1 MKVKLI
7 KDLDEIEMSNF
18 KKSKLY
24 SSINNNWSNT
34 DSYIRFINEYFNNS
48 FENQSLVVFMNN
60 EFFIAMISF
69 SKDNILSFFGEPLY
83 IIDNNEHSANLNLAY
98 NVFYKKLSSIK
109 KEHSFN
115 KIYLYENTK
124 IISKFC
130 DSIISNSHNYQ
141 MYIDLSQS
149 EELIKM
155 NIRKSFK
162 SLINWGK
169 KNLQIDIIDS
179 NNLDKIKFNS
189 FKDFHVKVSGR
200 KTRSDKTWDLQYD
213 AIRNNEAYLTL
224 GNLNGVLVS
233 GAYIAHGTD
242 IAYYGVAVNDRELMA
257 ENLPIGHSILFQS
270 IILAKKKGLN
280 KFIVGDYNFVE
291 DEKIN
296 AITKYKKGFVNSMSL
311 KPKYLI
317 EL

>member
-1 MKVKLI
+1 MKIKLI

-48 FENQSLVVFMNN
+48 FENQSLIVFMNN

-69 SKDNILSFFGEPLY
+69 SKDNTLSFFGEPLY

-109 KEHSFN
+109 KDHGFD
-115 KIYLYENTK
+115 KVYMYENIK

-162 SLINWGK
+162 SLVNWGK

-213 AIRNNEAYLTL
+213 AIRNNGAYLTL

-233 GAYIAHGTD
+233 GAYIVHGTD

-257 ENLPIGHSILFQS
+257 ENLPIGHSILFKS

>member
-1 MKVKLI
+1 
-7 KDLDEIEMSNF
+7 
-18 KKSKLY
+18 
-24 SSINNNWSNT
+24 
-34 DSYIRFINEYFNNS
+34 
-48 FENQSLVVFMNN
+48 
-60 EFFIAMISF
+60 MISF

-109 KEHSFN
+109 KGQGLN
-115 KIYLYENTK
+115 KIYMYENTK

>member
-1 MKVKLI
+1 MKIKLI

>member
-1 MKVKLI
+1 MIVKLI

-213 AIRNNEAYLTL
+213 TIRNNEAYLTL

-233 GAYIAHGTD
+233 GAYIVHGTD

>member
-34 DSYIRFINEYFNNS
+34 DSYIRYINEYFNNS

>member
-7 KDLDEIEMSNF
+7 KDLDEVEISNF

-34 DSYIRFINEYFNNS
+34 DSYIEYNKEYFNNN
-48 FENQSLVVFMNN
+48 FEDQSLVVFMNN
-60 EFFIAMISF
+60 EFYIAMISF
-69 SKDNILSFFGEPLY
+69 SNDNILSYFGEPLY
-83 IIDNNEHSANLNLAY
+83 IIDSNEYSANLNLAY

-109 KEHSFN
+109 KDHGFN
-115 KIYLYENTK
+115 KVYLYENTK
-124 IISKFC
+124 IISKFS
-130 DSIISNSHNYQ
+130 DSIITNSHNYQ

-162 SLINWGK
+162 SLINWGN
-169 KNLQIDIIDS
+169 KNLQIDLIDS
-179 NNLDKIKFNS
+179 RNLDKIKFNS
-189 FKDFHVKVSGR
+189 FRDFHAKVSGR
-200 KTRSDKTWDLQYD
+200 KTRSDKTWELQYN
-213 AIRNNEAYLTL
+213 AIINNEAYLTI
-224 GNLNGVLVS
+224 GNLNGLLVS
-233 GAYIAHGTD
+233 GAYIVHGTG
-242 IAYYGVAVNDRELMA
+242 IACYGVAVNDRELMA
-257 ENLPIGHSILFQS
+257 EKLPIGHSILFNS
-270 IILAKKKGLN
+270 IIQAKKKGLN
-280 KFIVGDYNFVE
+280 KFVVGDYSYVE

>member
-34 DSYIRFINEYFNNS
+34 DSYIRYINEYFNNS

-257 ENLPIGHSILFQS
+257 ENLPIGHSILFKS

>member
-18 KKSKLY
+18 KKSNLY
-24 SSINNNWSNT
+24 SSVNNNWSNT
-34 DSYIRFINEYFNNS
+34 DSYIKYNNEYFNNN
-48 FENQSLVVFMNN
+48 FENHSLVVFMNN
-60 EFFIAMISF
+60 EFYIAMISF
-69 SKDNILSFFGEPLY
+69 SKDDILSFFGEPLY

-98 NVFYKKLSSIK
+98 NIFYKKLSSIK
-109 KEHSFN
+109 KDHSFN

-124 IISKFC
+124 MISNFSDNIIT
-130 DSIISNSHNYQ
+130 NSHNYQ

-162 SLINWGK
+162 SLINWG
-169 KNLQIDIIDS
+169 NNTLQIDIIDS
-179 NNLDKIKFNS
+179 SNLDKIKFNS
-189 FKDFHVKVSGR
+189 FRDFHVKVSGR
-200 KTRSDKTWDLQYD
+200 KTRSDRTWELQYEG
-213 AIRNNEAYLTL
+213 IRNNEAYLTL

-233 GAYIAHGTD
+233 GAYIAHGTG

-257 ENLPIGHSILFQS
+257 ENLPIGHSILYNS

-280 KFIVGDYNFVE
+280 KFIVGDYNFTE
-291 DEKIN
+291 DAKIN
-296 AITKYKKGFVNSMSL
+296 AITKYKKGFVNSMIL